1 MKRRTAPAP
10 SPRPSRG
17 TPAETRD
24 RLVRAAAEIFNR
36 DGYDGTDSNRIAR
49 EAGYA
54 PGTFYK
60 HFTDKRQVFLA
71 VYAEWVARE
80 WREVSAT
87 IGAGGSVR
95 ACAET
100 IVDVFLAHHRRWRR
114 FRGSLRALV
123 TTDPEVRDFYRAQR
137 RRQIELL
144 ATSRP
149 DDGDTHE
156 HDALLLF
163 TLERT
168 ADAIAD
174 GEPESLRI
182 RVSVLRGLLVDLVAA
197 RLTQKS

>member
-1 MKRRTAPAP
+1 MT
-10 SPRPSRG
+10 
-17 TPAETRD
+17 AETRD
-24 RLVRAAAEIFNR
+24 RLVRAAAEVYNR

-87 IGAGGSVR
+87 IGGEGTVR
-95 ACAET
+95 ERAET

-123 TTDPEVRDFYRAQR
+123 VTDPDVRDFYRAQR
-137 RRQIELL
+137 
-144 ATSRP
+144 
-149 DDGDTHE
+149 
-156 HDALLLF
+156 DA
-163 TLERT
+163 
-168 ADAIAD
+168 
-174 GEPESLRI
+174 
-182 RVSVLRGLLVDLVAA
+182 
-197 RLTQKS
+197 